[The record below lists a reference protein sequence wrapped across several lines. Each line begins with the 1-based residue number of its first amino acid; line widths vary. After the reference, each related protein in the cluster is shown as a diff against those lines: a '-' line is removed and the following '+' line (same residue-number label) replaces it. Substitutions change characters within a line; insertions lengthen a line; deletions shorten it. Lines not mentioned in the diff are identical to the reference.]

1 MMISYKPLKHTLV
14 RKEMKMSD
22 LETVKGGPLNT
33 RTVSKL
39 RNDQTMHLESIAKIC
54 MFLDVPIEEVV
65 EVIREAR
72 EGHEG

>member
-1 MMISYKPLKHTLV
+1 MISYKPLRITLAS
-14 RKEMKMSD
+14 RNMKMID

-39 RNDQTMHLESIAKIC
+39 RHDQTVNIETIAKVC
-54 MFLDVPIEEVV
+54 QYLNVPIEEVV
-65 EVIREAR
+65 EVTL